1 MSKSRYTK
9 EDLEW
14 RCQRQLDYLE
24 VLGRRIQLLE
34 KQNEMLVKYNHKLCE
49 LISDRTP
56 PVPYVIKRKT
66 SKKSIASLAAEMQAN
81 FPELD

>member
-34 KQNEMLVKYNHKLCE
+34 RQNELLVKFNHRICE
-49 LISDRTP
+49 ALSDQKP
-56 PVPYVIKRKT
+56 PVPYAIKRKT
-66 SKKSIASLAAEMQAN
+66 SKRTIKSLAAEMQAN
-81 FPELD
+81 FPEI